1 MLCRSEAK
9 AQELKEKY
17 GLPSTTS
24 EELCD
29 EAKPDFVVVAI
40 RSPFSFAY
48 IKKWSDKGYPILTE
62 TPAAGTIEDPV
73 AVVGCNIAS
82 VEQNIKCNHSLV

>member
-1 MLCRSEAK
+1 MKPLSFVIVGSGWRSLFFARIARQFPEQFDLKYMLCRSEEK

-40 RSPFSFAY
+40 MSNMTSWGSPTAR
-48 IKKWSDKGYPILTE
+48 PPT
-62 TPAAGTIEDPV
+62 A
-73 AVVGCNIAS
+73 
-82 VEQNIKCNHSLV
+82 